1 MKETN
6 TTFVVTTISKD
17 CSTQYTFKGVD
28 LETSMKKEFV
38 ESEIFMGCDVED
50 EFGGDFNKF
59 LDWFN
64 DWRDSGSRDFNI
76 LVLKVD

>member
-1 MKETN
+1 
-6 TTFVVTTISKD
+6 
-17 CSTQYTFKGVD
+17 
-28 LETSMKKEFV
+28 MKKEFV